1 MSAILRSLF
10 VLAIAS
16 LDKSFFSRPQT
27 TRADC
32 LVQGIGQNPHLP
44 TDFGQMAIKV
54 VHLSI
59 PLLKG
64 DLRIDVRDSCRKDGN
79 CTCGMPKLL
88 PHSGKKSSLLHP
100 LLPEQNHL
108 ISVPLPAYLPPGG
121 DLEF

>member
-44 TDFGQMAIKV
+44 THFGQMAIKV

-64 DLRIDVRDSCRKDGN
+64 DLRIDVRDSCRKDRQLYLWHAAIVATFGQ
-79 CTCGMPKLL
+79 
-88 PHSGKKSSLLHP
+88 KKQPSSP
-100 LLPEQNHL
+100 SSTRAKPSHL
-108 ISVPLPAYLPPGG
+108 SSSSCLSARR
-121 DLEF
+121 E